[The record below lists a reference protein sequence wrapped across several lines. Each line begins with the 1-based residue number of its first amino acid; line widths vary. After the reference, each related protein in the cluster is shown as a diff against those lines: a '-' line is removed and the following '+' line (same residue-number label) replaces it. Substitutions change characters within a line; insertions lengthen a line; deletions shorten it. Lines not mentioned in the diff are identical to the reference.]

1 MTEAGLIAIGAGLAI
16 GLSAIAAGL
25 AEKSIGTAA
34 IGALAEKEGL
44 FGKALIL
51 TVIPE
56 TIVIFGLVVAI
67 LIVGLAA

>member
-44 FGKALIL
+44 FGKALL
-51 TVIPE
+51 FSLVTF
-56 TIVIFGLVVAI
+56 IFPLGRRTAT
-67 LIVGLAA
+67 A